1 MQIKNL
7 PKVDRPREKLM
18 KYGPDRLSNSEL
30 LAILIRTGRKGE
42 NVLEIAGSILKKFG
56 GSKLPE
62 VSFDELKQIFGLGP
76 VKSCEIIAC
85 FELGKRL
92 LKGKKAVLIL
102 SPRDVWIAMKDISA
116 LKKEHFAV
124 FYLDSRSQSIQREIV
139 SVGALNTSL
148 IHPREVF
155 EPAVIRSAAQVVI
168 AHNHPSGDIEPSGD
182 DFLITNRLKLAG
194 EILGIEIV
202 DHLIVA
208 KNSFFSFKEK
218 GLLEN

>member
-62 VSFDELKQIFGLGP
+62 ASFDELKQIFGLGP

-102 SPRDVWIAMKDISA
+102 SPRDAWIAMKDITA

-139 SVGALNTSL
+139 SVGA
-148 IHPREVF
+148 
-155 EPAVIRSAAQVVI
+155 PAVIRSAAQVVI
-168 AHNHPSGDIEPSGD
+168 AHNHPSGDIEPSED
-182 DFLITNRLKLAG
+182 DFLITNRLKSAG

-218 GLLEN
+218 GLLES

>member
-18 KYGPDRLSNSEL
+18 KYGPDRLSSSEL

-92 LKGKKAVLIL
+92 LKGKK
-102 SPRDVWIAMKDISA
+102 
-116 LKKEHFAV
+116 
-124 FYLDSRSQSIQREIV
+124 SRSYSFAPGCLDCDER
-139 SVGALNTSL
+139 
-148 IHPREVF
+148 
-155 EPAVIRSAAQVVI
+155 
-168 AHNHPSGDIEPSGD
+168 HN
-182 DFLITNRLKLAG
+182 RA
-194 EILGIEIV
+194 
-202 DHLIVA
+202 
-208 KNSFFSFKEK
+208 
-218 GLLEN
+218 

>member
-1 MQIKNL
+1 
-7 PKVDRPREKLM
+7 
-18 KYGPDRLSNSEL
+18 
-30 LAILIRTGRKGE
+30 
-42 NVLEIAGSILKKFG
+42 
-56 GSKLPE
+56 
-62 VSFDELKQIFGLGP
+62 
-76 VKSCEIIAC
+76 
-85 FELGKRL
+85 
-92 LKGKKAVLIL
+92 
-102 SPRDVWIAMKDISA
+102 MKDITA